1 MFPTFI
7 LSVSTDVYTAF
18 SSNGQGRK
26 ANGIYRHVL
35 FYTRVTFLKNDAQ
48 IEHIIPIPNSVF
60 PGSCGN
66 DLILYS
72 I

>member
-1 MFPTFI
+1 M

-26 ANGIYRHVL
+26 ANGIYRHFS
-35 FYTRVTFLKNDAQ
+35 FYTTVIFLKNDAQ
-48 IEHIIPIPNSVF
+48 IEHLIPIPNSVF
-60 PGSCGN
+60 PGGCGN

-72 I
+72 V